1 MGVISVGVRMEQS
14 GWSHVQSTYAE
25 SIGIRGEPP
34 ELKHL
39 SRARKRNQNEIPLV
53 VASERGRGQ
62 TESSNTLGVRTV
74 YCMAE
79 HSRMAWEGQS
89 KSVRITYAKCK
100 AGKLYPEYCG
110 TREIPWEDGGTTLQ
124 A

>member
-1 MGVISVGVRMEQS
+1 MEQS
-14 GWSHVQSTYAE
+14 GWSHVQSSYTEY
-25 SIGIRGEPP
+25 IGIGGEPP

-62 TESSNTLGVRTV
+62 TEGSNTFGVRTV
-74 YCMAE
+74 TCTAE

-100 AGKLYPEYCG
+100 VG
-110 TREIPWEDGGTTLQ
+110 
-124 A
+124 